1 MDRLNWNQLPNVIT
15 SLRLLLLVPLAFY
28 LTIQDYQLS
37 LLIFFIAGVSDALD
51 GFLAKR
57 YNWVSRFGS
66 ILDPIADKAL
76 LVLTMALLT
85 ANQKISLLLFVLV
98 ALRDIYIVLGAYIYY
113 KKIGPFNMQPS
124 LISKLNTF
132 VQILLVTAVLV
143 SLGYRALPE
152 VAIQLL
158 TYLVYFTVVASTVHY
173 TLVWGRKFKL
183 ELNRKG
189 SQSSNSSDKQS

>member
-28 LTIQDYQLS
+28 LTVQDYRLS
-37 LLIFFIAGVSDALD
+37 LLIFFVAGVSDALD

-85 ANQKISLLLFVLV
+85 VNQKINLVLFVLV
-98 ALRDIYIVLGAYIYY
+98 ALRDIYIVLGAYIFY

-132 VQILLVTAVLV
+132 VQILLVVAILV

-152 VAIQLL
+152 LAIQVF
-158 TYLVYFTVVASTVHY
+158 TYSVYFTVIASAIHY
-173 TLVWGRKFKL
+173 TWVWGRKFKL
-183 ELNRKG
+183 ELQKQNHQS
-189 SQSSNSSDKQS
+189 SQSDSNQ

>member
-28 LTIQDYQLS
+28 LTVQDYRLS
-37 LLIFFIAGVSDALD
+37 LLIFFVAGVSDALD

-85 ANQKISLLLFVLV
+85 VNQKMSLILFVLV
-98 ALRDIYIVLGAYIYY
+98 ALRDIYIVLGAYIFY

-132 VQILLVTAVLV
+132 VQILLVVAILV
-143 SLGYRALPE
+143 SLGYRTLPE
-152 VAIQLL
+152 LAIQIF
-158 TYLVYFTVVASTVHY
+158 TYSVYFTVIASAIHY

-183 ELNRKG
+183 ELQKQNHQS
-189 SQSSNSSDKQS
+189 SQSDSNQ

>member
-1 MDRLNWNQLPNVIT
+1 VDRLNWSQLPNVIT
-15 SLRLLLLVPLAFY
+15 SIRLLLLVPLAYF
-28 LTIQDYQLS
+28 LTIQDYQWS
-37 LLIFFIAGVSDALD
+37 LLIFFVAGVSDALD

-57 YNWVSRFGS
+57 FNWVSRFGS

-85 ANQKISLLLFVLV
+85 VNQKVSLLLFILIAV
-98 ALRDIYIVLGAYIYY
+98 RDVYIVLGAYLFY

-132 VQILLVTAVLV
+132 VQILLVVVILV

-152 VAIQLL
+152 LAIQILS
-158 TYLVYFTVVASTVHY
+158 YLVYLTVFTSAIHY
-173 TLVWGRKFKL
+173 TWVWGRKFSSELKL
-183 ELNRKG
+183 QKQN
-189 SQSSNSSDKQS
+189 NSASKQSKS

>member
-1 MDRLNWNQLPNVIT
+1 VDRLNWNQLPNVIT

-28 LTIQDYQLS
+28 LTVQDYRLS
-37 LLIFFIAGVSDALD
+37 LLIFFVAGVSDALD

-85 ANQKISLLLFVLV
+85 VNQKISLILFVLV
-98 ALRDIYIVLGAYIYY
+98 ALRDIYIVLGAYIFY

-132 VQILLVTAVLV
+132 VQILLVVAILV

-152 VAIQLL
+152 LAIQVF
-158 TYLVYFTVVASTVHY
+158 TYSVYFTVIASAIHY

-183 ELNRKG
+183 ELQKQNHQS
-189 SQSSNSSDKQS
+189 SQSDSNQ

>member
-28 LTIQDYQLS
+28 LTMQDYRLS

-85 ANQKISLLLFVLV
+85 VNQKISLLLFVLV
-98 ALRDIYIVLGAYIYY
+98 AVRDIYIVLGAYIYY

-132 VQILLVTAVLV
+132 VQILLVAAILV

-152 VAIQLL
+152 LAIQVF
-158 TYLVYFTVVASTVHY
+158 TYAVYFTVIASSIHY

-183 ELNRKG
+183 ELNKRKTC
-189 SQSSNSSDKQS
+189 SSSNSDNN

>member
-28 LTIQDYQLS
+28 LTVQDYRMS
-37 LLIFFIAGVSDALD
+37 LLIFFVAGVSDALD

-85 ANQKISLLLFVLV
+85 ANQKISLVLFVLV
-98 ALRDIYIVLGAYIYY
+98 ALRDIYIVLGAYIFY

-132 VQILLVTAVLV
+132 VQILLVAAILV
-143 SLGYRALPE
+143 SLGYRALPQL
-152 VAIQLL
+152 AIQVF
-158 TYLVYFTVVASTVHY
+158 TYSVYFTVIASAIHY

-183 ELNRKG
+183 ELQKQN
-189 SQSSNSSDKQS
+189 SQSSQSDSNQ

>member
-1 MDRLNWNQLPNVIT
+1 MNWNQLPNVIT

-28 LTIQDYQLS
+28 LTVQDYRLS
-37 LLIFFIAGVSDALD
+37 LLIFFVAGVSDALD

-85 ANQKISLLLFVLV
+85 VNQKISLILFVLV
-98 ALRDIYIVLGAYIYY
+98 ALRDIYIVLGAYIFY

-132 VQILLVTAVLV
+132 VQILLVVAILV

-152 VAIQLL
+152 LAIQVF
-158 TYLVYFTVVASTVHY
+158 TYSVYFTVIASAINY

-183 ELNRKG
+183 ELQKQNHQS
-189 SQSSNSSDKQS
+189 SQSDSNQ

>member
-1 MDRLNWNQLPNVIT
+1 VDRLNWNQLPNVIT

-28 LTIQDYQLS
+28 LTVQDYRMS
-37 LLIFFIAGVSDALD
+37 LLIFFVAGVSDALD

-85 ANQKISLLLFVLV
+85 ANQKISLVLFVLV
-98 ALRDIYIVLGAYIYY
+98 ALRDIYIVLGAYIFY

-132 VQILLVTAVLV
+132 VQILLVAAILV
-143 SLGYRALPE
+143 SLGYRALPQL
-152 VAIQLL
+152 AIQVF
-158 TYLVYFTVVASTVHY
+158 TYSVYFTVIASAIHY

-183 ELNRKG
+183 ELQKQN
-189 SQSSNSSDKQS
+189 SQSSQSDSNQ

>member
-28 LTIQDYQLS
+28 LTVQDYRLS
-37 LLIFFIAGVSDALD
+37 LLIFFVAGVSDALD

-85 ANQKISLLLFVLV
+85 VNQKISLILFVLV
-98 ALRDIYIVLGAYIYY
+98 ALRDIYIVLGAYIFY

-132 VQILLVTAVLV
+132 VQILLVVAILV

-152 VAIQLL
+152 LAIQVF
-158 TYLVYFTVVASTVHY
+158 TYSVYFTVIASAIHY

-183 ELNRKG
+183 ELQKQNHQS
-189 SQSSNSSDKQS
+189 SQSDSNQ

>member
-28 LTIQDYQLS
+28 LTVQDYRLS
-37 LLIFFIAGVSDALD
+37 LLIFFVAGVSDALD

-76 LVLTMALLT
+76 LVLTIALLT
-85 ANQKISLLLFVLV
+85 VNQKISLILFVLV
-98 ALRDIYIVLGAYIYY
+98 ALRDIYIVLGAYIFY

-132 VQILLVTAVLV
+132 VQILLVVAILV

-152 VAIQLL
+152 LAIQVF
-158 TYLVYFTVVASTVHY
+158 TYSVYFTVIASAIHY

-183 ELNRKG
+183 ELQKQNHQS
-189 SQSSNSSDKQS
+189 SQSDSNQ

>member
-1 MDRLNWNQLPNVIT
+1 VDRLNWNQLPNVIT

-28 LTIQDYQLS
+28 LTVQDYRLS
-37 LLIFFIAGVSDALD
+37 LLIFFVAGVSDALD

-85 ANQKISLLLFVLV
+85 VNQKISLILFVLV
-98 ALRDIYIVLGAYIYY
+98 ALRDIYIVLGAYIFY

-132 VQILLVTAVLV
+132 VQILLVVAILV

-152 VAIQLL
+152 LAIQVF
-158 TYLVYFTVVASTVHY
+158 TYSVYFTVIASAIHY

-183 ELNRKG
+183 ELQKQNRQS
-189 SQSSNSSDKQS
+189 SQSDSNQ

>member
-28 LTIQDYQLS
+28 LTVQDYRLS
-37 LLIFFIAGVSDALD
+37 LLIFFVAGVSDALD

-85 ANQKISLLLFVLV
+85 ANQKISLVLFVLV
-98 ALRDIYIVLGAYIYY
+98 ALRDIYIVLGAYIFY

-132 VQILLVTAVLV
+132 VQILLVAAILV
-143 SLGYRALPE
+143 SLGYRALPQL
-152 VAIQLL
+152 AIQVF
-158 TYLVYFTVVASTVHY
+158 TYSVYFTVIASAIHY

-183 ELNRKG
+183 ELQKQN
-189 SQSSNSSDKQS
+189 SQSSQSDSNQ

>member
-28 LTIQDYQLS
+28 LTVQDYRLS
-37 LLIFFIAGVSDALD
+37 LLIFFVAGVSDALD

-85 ANQKISLLLFVLV
+85 ANQKISLVLFVLV

-132 VQILLVTAVLV
+132 VQILLVAAILV
-143 SLGYRALPE
+143 SLGYRALPQL
-152 VAIQLL
+152 AIQVF
-158 TYLVYFTVVASTVHY
+158 TYSVYFTVIASAIHY

-183 ELNRKG
+183 ELQKQN
-189 SQSSNSSDKQS
+189 SQSSQSDSNQ

>member
-1 MDRLNWNQLPNVIT
+1 VDRLNWNQLPNVIT

-28 LTIQDYQLS
+28 LTVQDYRLS
-37 LLIFFIAGVSDALD
+37 LLIFFVAGVSDALD

-85 ANQKISLLLFVLV
+85 ANQKISLVLFVLV
-98 ALRDIYIVLGAYIYY
+98 ALRDIYIVLGAYIFY

-132 VQILLVTAVLV
+132 VQILLVAAILV
-143 SLGYRALPE
+143 SLGYRALPQL
-152 VAIQLL
+152 AIQVF
-158 TYLVYFTVVASTVHY
+158 TYSVYFTVIASAIHY

-183 ELNRKG
+183 ELQKQN
-189 SQSSNSSDKQS
+189 SQSSQSDSNQ

>member
-28 LTIQDYQLS
+28 LTVQDYRLS
-37 LLIFFIAGVSDALD
+37 LLIFFVAGVSDALD

-85 ANQKISLLLFVLV
+85 VNQKISLILFVLV
-98 ALRDIYIVLGAYIYY
+98 ALRDIYIVLGAYIFY

-132 VQILLVTAVLV
+132 VQILLVVAILV
-143 SLGYRALPE
+143 SLGYRGLPE
-152 VAIQLL
+152 LAIQVF
-158 TYLVYFTVVASTVHY
+158 TYSVYFTVIASAINY

-183 ELNRKG
+183 ELQKQNHQS
-189 SQSSNSSDKQS
+189 SQSDSNQ

>member
-28 LTIQDYQLS
+28 LTVQDYRLS
-37 LLIFFIAGVSDALD
+37 LLIFFVAGVSDALD

-85 ANQKISLLLFVLV
+85 VNQKISLILFVLV
-98 ALRDIYIVLGAYIYY
+98 ALRDIYIVLGAYIFY

-132 VQILLVTAVLV
+132 VQILLVVAILV

-152 VAIQLL
+152 LAIQVF
-158 TYLVYFTVVASTVHY
+158 TYSVYFTVIASAINY

-183 ELNRKG
+183 ELQKQNHQS
-189 SQSSNSSDKQS
+189 SQSDSNQ